1 MVGAARFETLAADRL
16 EGRGG
21 ESSRMM
27 IHGSDFL
34 TFGSAGASIGSSL
47 MVIAAIGW
55 ATP

>member
-1 MVGAARFETLAADRL
+1 
-16 EGRGG
+16 
-21 ESSRMM
+21 M